1 VRVPA
6 ETEIG
11 KAKVTLSYP
20 GWTFGPLA
28 PVVTEVPV
36 VEKASDKTVK

>member
-20 GWTFGPLA
+20 GWKFCPLA
-28 PVVTEVPV
+28 PVVTQVPV
-36 VEKASDKTVK
+36 VEKALDKTFK